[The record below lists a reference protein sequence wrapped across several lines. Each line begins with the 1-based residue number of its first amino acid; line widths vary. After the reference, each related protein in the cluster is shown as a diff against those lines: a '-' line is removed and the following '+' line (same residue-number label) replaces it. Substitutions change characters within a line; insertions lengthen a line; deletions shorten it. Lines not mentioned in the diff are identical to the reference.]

1 MNKKALEIGEILARY
16 RENFKEIKL
25 RPLPENKKDLHKII
39 TDFFDK
45 KIPCLAP
52 LVKDSKSNKS
62 GYRYSSYIFR
72 DGILVEVLGPEQTQ
86 VVNLR
91 YNNILILKDKAYYL
105 LQAIKDSLGIELSIN
120 CDIED
125 GRRE

>member
-1 MNKKALEIGEILARY
+1 MNEKALEIGEALVRY
-16 RENFKEIKL
+16 RKNYKEIKL
-25 RPLPENKKDLHKII
+25 CPLSEDKKDLHKII
-39 TDFFDK
+39 TDFLDK
-45 KIPCLAP
+45 ESCLT
-52 LVKDSKSNKS
+52 LLTKDSKSNKR
-62 GYRYSSYIFR
+62 GYRYSSYLFREGIF
-72 DGILVEVLGPEQTQ
+72 VEVSGLEQTQ

-91 YNNILILKDKAYYL
+91 YDNISILKDKTYYL